1 MEFHAVECHAR
12 RITALSE
19 CGRVGYGRRKV
30 DRTMIFGHNTNVKV
44 GEMTFHVQTEDRG
57 EAHGLIDTTVY
68 YQGRVLH
75 RRTNNYYDLR
85 PLDEDRIGA
94 LKLRLDEQHRVVL
107 EEMHS
112 GKLPLALPPVPAA
125 RPAAPKE
132 IPAAKKLQVELLNPK
147 AWLNG
152 KHVSLVVAVKE
163 ENGGAAE
170 HATVKV
176 EVEGAAYE
184 HVYSGEVGAGG
195 QVKIEFE
202 MPRITAGEAAI
213 LIRAEN
219 GHAEGHL
226 RFALKAK
233 PRVPSV

>member
-1 MEFHAVECHAR
+1 
-12 RITALSE
+12 
-19 CGRVGYGRRKV
+19 
-30 DRTMIFGHNTNVKV
+30 MIFGHNTNVKV

-85 PLDEDRIGA
+85 PLDDDRVGA

-112 GKLPLALPPVPAA
+112 GKLSLAIPPLAAAATKPEVPVVAEREETAA
-125 RPAAPKE
+125 VARR
-132 IPAAKKLQVELLNPK
+132 KLQVELLNPK

-152 KHVSLVVAVKE
+152 KHVSLLVAVKE
-163 ENGGAAE
+163 EDGGTAE
-170 HATVKV
+170 HASVKV
-176 EVEGAAYE
+176 EVEGAADE
-184 HVYSGEVGAGG
+184 HAYSGGVGADG

-202 MPRITAGEAAI
+202 MPRITASEAAI
-213 LIRAEN
+213 FIRAETT
-219 GHAEGHL
+219 HAEGHL

>member
-1 MEFHAVECHAR
+1 
-12 RITALSE
+12 
-19 CGRVGYGRRKV
+19 
-30 DRTMIFGHNTNVKV
+30 MIFGHNTNVKV
-44 GEMTFHVQTEDRG
+44 GDVTFHVQTEDRG

-85 PLDEDRIGA
+85 PLDEDRVGV

-112 GKLPLALPPVPAA
+112 GKLSLAIPPLAAAHVPAA
-125 RPAAPKE
+125 VAKE
-132 IPAAKKLQVELLNPK
+132 VPVARRKLQVELLNPK
-147 AWLNG
+147 AWLSG

-170 HATVKV
+170 HAGVKV
-176 EVEGAAYE
+176 AVEGAADE
-184 HVYSGEVGAGG
+184 HVYSGEVGANG

-202 MPRITAGEAAI
+202 MPRITVGEAAI
-213 LIRAEN
+213 LIRAETA
-219 GHAEGHL
+219 HAEGHL